1 MLHHLRRAFTLSA
14 CLGVLSCSEDPN
26 STLVV
31 ALSSEAPLP
40 QGVESVSIQVK
51 RGGKLYLNQTYQVI
65 QEGQEPP
72 LAPNKP
78 LTVRDIPGTLTLRDE
93 QRAEGPVQV
102 QIVANLVT
110 GDGTQRRRTIR
121 NASLNFVEGKQRLL
135 RMPIQLSCADLTCP
149 QQQTCRAGLCVAET
163 IQDDEFEEFEE
174 ERVIP
179 VQGRCFDRNTC
190 AGGNPENITRF
201 EIEDVID
208 LLQEDCTVPYLFPER
223 FEEDKA
229 AAEATDPE
237 DARLA
242 AIRGS
247 INMGYVW
254 SGDYNIANAGKD
266 LASATWTVV
275 DKDPREGWEFAN
287 LSPSEA
293 ARSNPDATR
302 RVVLAPGLCQALK
315 ADRKAIQL
323 ARTKPPY
330 VRPPTRL
337 LGTIEKRGCAPKP
350 VTQPECQP

>member
-1 MLHHLRRAFTLSA
+1 MSVREPKGFITVINSGSSFWAVDPTSITPFNPAKPRQRTILGGPLINLGALQALLKSGNFDTDQLWLATDKCRRDLQNERWSTADVLNMLS
-14 CLGVLSCSEDPN
+14 
-26 STLVV
+26 
-31 ALSSEAPLP
+31 
-40 QGVESVSIQVK
+40 
-51 RGGKLYLNQTYQVI
+51 
-65 QEGQEPP
+65 
-72 LAPNKP
+72 
-78 LTVRDIPGTLTLRDE
+78 
-93 QRAEGPVQV
+93 
-102 QIVANLVT
+102 NLVT

-174 ERVIP
+174 ERVLP
-179 VQGRCFDRNTC
+179 VQGRCFDRDTC
-190 AGGNPENITRF
+190 AGGNPENIARF
-201 EIEDVID
+201 EIEDVVD
-208 LLQEDCTVPYLFPER
+208 LLQEDCTVPYLFPDR

-229 AAEATDPE
+229 AAEVTNPE

-254 SGDYNIANAGKD
+254 SGDYNIANAGRN
-266 LASATWTVV
+266 LGSATWTVV

-315 ADRKAIQL
+315 ADREAIQL
-323 ARTKPPY
+323 ARTKTPY